1 MNLKFW
7 QRSAADVEDDDEEEE
22 SVSIPNLPTALERR
36 AARQAVAAQKPK
48 LAPPDWTQM
57 SQPDSGEWFERWLI
71 KTMHNLG
78 PLLITL
84 LIGASVGYFMSD
96 FQTSLTLT
104 SAIGYGGGFTIAFV
118 ELALAYKKRLASKA
132 GDDEQA
138 LWLLLASLAFGA
150 ASIITQIVFL
160 QSFLSNH
167 LADASALDQIPLL
180 GAFVGILGGSTFF
193 VIVRA
198 SIYHGALYA
207 SAWLLSGSRPSLIRQ
222 IEWQERQL
230 LHQHAQRQF
239 LSTIQEVRP
248 AAPALAAPTGDRS
261 LKDLLAQMQL
271 MQQAITEMATHQA
284 AITADWRAA
293 TPPEV
298 KAVSKESEAAADDA
312 PFPA

>member
-7 QRSAADVEDDDEEEE
+7 QHSAATDEDDEDE
-22 SVSIPNLPTALERR
+22 PQAAPPHTALERR
-36 AARQAVAAQKPK
+36 AARQAAQAVAAQKPR

-57 SQPDSGEWFERWLI
+57 SQPDSGEWFERALI

-78 PLLITL
+78 PILITI
-84 LIGASVGYFMSD
+84 LIGASVGYFMAD

-138 LWLLLASLAFGA
+138 LWLLIASLAFGA

-167 LADASALDQIPLL
+167 LADASALDSIPLL
-180 GAFVGILGGSTFF
+180 GAFIGILGGSTFF

-230 LHQHAQRQF
+230 LHKHAQAQF

-248 AAPALAAPTGDRS
+248 AIATPERPKDMLA
-261 LKDLLAQMQL
+261 M
-271 MQQAITEMATHQA
+271 MQQMMQQLTEMQVQHQA
-284 AITADWRAA
+284 AITADWRTA

-298 KAVSKESEAAADDA
+298 KAVSKESEAAPDGRDI
-312 PFPA
+312 FR